1 MPPSVTGTRARRQ
14 RHQTKDKAPLPMTRV
29 RNAVLAPGP
38 IPQIRLYTDWLKE
51 TRGYAFGSYPE
62 LHRWSVEDPQ
72 GFWRSIWDYE
82 GIASPTE
89 PVAIL
94 SGDAMPHVR
103 WFEGAQVN
111 YARHV
116 FSHAAAAEA
125 AGQPAIVAMDERGT
139 TTSIGWAELQRQAAS
154 LALSLRERGITRG
167 DRVAAYLP
175 NIPAAVIGLLACASI
190 GAVWTLCSPDM
201 GTNAVLDRWRQT
213 QPRALIAVDGVF
225 YASKA
230 MDRSAA
236 VASIREQLPSIET
249 VFVVASGFA
258 ERALADATDFAAAT
272 ARSDAEVAA
281 FAPEWLPFDHPLWIL
296 YSSGTTGLPKAIVH
310 GHGGV
315 LLATA
320 AGRMHFDLGPS
331 YAENTFGERFHW
343 YSASGWVM
351 WNVQVGGL
359 LSGTTICLFDGSP
372 SGSKADPDW
381 THLWDFADRT
391 GVTWLG
397 AGAAFFVNCRKA
409 GVAIEQLPGAA
420 RIRALGTTGS
430 PLPADVQRWGSAGF
444 AALGRPDIWWCN
456 VSGGTEI
463 AAAFMAGNPELPDMP
478 GRLQCRHLG
487 AAIEAWDEH
496 GRPVIDTVGEL
507 VCTRPFPSMPLYFWG
522 DADGSRYRE
531 SYFAEWPGVWRHGDW
546 LTVHADGSCTISG
559 RSDATINRHG
569 VRMGTAEIY
578 AAVEQLPGIA
588 DTMIIEVDT
597 AGSSSELVMFVATD
611 AGVPLDEA
619 LETAVATAIRT
630 RLSPRFVP
638 DRLIAAPGIPR
649 TISGKKQELPIKRLF
664 AGWPVAKVIN
674 ADASATP
681 ELLHWYIEQAE
692 RRLRESGRDAAA
704 QRAGQVS

>member
-1 MPPSVTGTRARRQ
+1 
-14 RHQTKDKAPLPMTRV
+14 MTRL
-29 RNAVLAPGP
+29 RNNVVAPGP
-38 IPQIRLYTDWLKE
+38 IPQIRLYTDWLKD
-51 TRGYAFGSYPE
+51 TRGQTFGSYAE
-62 LHRWSVEDPQ
+62 LHGWSVEDPE

-82 GIASPTE
+82 GIASPTK
-89 PVAIL
+89 PTAIL
-94 SGDAMPHVR
+94 STDAMPNAR

-111 YARHV
+111 YAQHV
-116 FSHAAAAEA
+116 FSHTAAAEA
-125 AGQPAIVAMDERGT
+125 AGQPAIVAMDERGQIMR
-139 TTSIGWAELQRQAAS
+139 IGWAELRRQVAS
-154 LALSLRERGITRG
+154 LALALRERGVAPG

-175 NIPAAVIGLLACASI
+175 NIPAAVIGLLACAAI

-213 QPRALIAVDGVF
+213 QPKVLIAVDGVF
-225 YASKA
+225 YAGKA

-236 VASIREQLPSIET
+236 VAAIREQLPAIEV
-249 VFVVASGFA
+249 VFLIATGMGDQ
-258 ERALADATDFAAAT
+258 ALAGTIDFAGAT
-272 ARSDAEVAA
+272 AGDDAAVAD
-281 FAPEWLPFDHPLWIL
+281 FTPEWLPFDHPLWIL

-331 YAENTFGERFHW
+331 YASNTFGERFHW
-343 YSASGWVM
+343 NSASGWVM

-372 SGSKADPDW
+372 SGSKVDPDW
-381 THLWDFADRT
+381 TRLWDFADRT
-391 GVTWLG
+391 GVTWFG
-397 AGAAFFVNCRKA
+397 AGAAFFVNCRKV
-409 GVAIEQLPGAA
+409 GVAIERLPGAA

-430 PLPADVQRWGSAGF
+430 PLPPDVQRWGSAGF

-487 AAIEAWDEH
+487 AAIEAWNEE
-496 GRPVIDTVGEL
+496 GQPVIEEVGEL

-522 DADGSRYRE
+522 DADGTRYHD
-531 SYFAEWPGVWRHGDW
+531 SYFSEWPGVWRHGDW

-559 RSDATINRHG
+559 RSDATINRQG
-569 VRMGTAEIY
+569 VRMGTAEVY
-578 AAVEQLPGIA
+578 AAVEQLEGIA
-588 DTMIIEVDT
+588 DSMIVEVDT
-597 AGSSSELVMFVATD
+597 AEGSSELVMFVVTED
-611 AGVPLDEA
+611 GEPLDAAMEA
-619 LETAVATAIRT
+619 EVAKAIRT
-630 RLSPRFVP
+630 SLSPRFVP
-638 DRLIAAPGIPR
+638 DRLISAPGIPR

-681 ELLHWYIEQAE
+681 ELLRWYIEQAE
-692 RRLRESGRDAAA
+692 GWLREHGRDAAA
-704 QRAGQVS
+704 LRAGKDS